1 MAQEIA
7 LGTKEER
14 DSNEDQRPQPG
25 EGYYM
30 NRDNEDPNLR
40 CNSGSERKVPN
51 LRNTQK
57 VKYVTDITG
66 FQLTSIPTPCLPCRS
81 SAGGPGKPASPS
93 LGFNS
98 QR

>member
-1 MAQEIA
+1 MAQSFTCQETA
-7 LGTKEER
+7 LVTEEER

-40 CNSGSERKVPN
+40 CNSGNEHKVPN

-66 FQLTSIPTPCLPCRS
+66 FQLTAISSSLPALPQLTRQ
-81 SAGGPGKPASPS
+81 ARKAS
-93 LGFNS
+93 
-98 QR
+98 